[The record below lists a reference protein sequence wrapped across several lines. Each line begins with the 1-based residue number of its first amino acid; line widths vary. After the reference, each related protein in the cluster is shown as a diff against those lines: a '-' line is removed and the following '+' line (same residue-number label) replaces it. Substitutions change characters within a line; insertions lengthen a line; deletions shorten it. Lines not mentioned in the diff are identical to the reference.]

1 MFFAFSVF
9 SASPSYSIDPRQLL
23 DKATPT
29 WPILHGSR
37 QKGYQALAAPP
48 VHNLDSIKAYGSKG
62 LQVYVMEA

>member
-1 MFFAFSVF
+1 MFFTFSIF

-29 WPILHGSR
+29 YPILRGLR

-48 VHNLDSIKAYGSKG
+48 VHKKDSIKAYGSKG
-62 LQVYVMEA
+62 LQVHVMEA